1 MTQLYTEDSGLTNAE
16 LLEKL
21 NNALKANAELEEQFS
36 SVKKLL
42 ADSNEQVALLT
53 KMLSDSQ
60 KQVTALSKQSGELS
74 QQIANLT
81 ETLNYFKKQLFGS
94 KSEMSSKTVAD
105 VSDPTSDEAED
116 SSKDEN
122 QKAAV
127 NTKSIATETET
138 ITYTRKKKERKP
150 KSTRDE
156 LYASLPVVE
165 EYHPLTDEEKICEFC
180 GSEMEH
186 LGWQCVREEIR
197 IKQAEVVRV
206 KILQETAKCNLCD
219 KEDDKFTYI
228 KSEVPD
234 PLINH
239 SNASASV
246 VAYIMWLKYG
256 LYLPTY
262 RQEKSFQQLGAI
274 ISRATMSRWIYT
286 CSEKFFEPIYER
298 LHELAIMRDILH
310 ADETTCQ
317 VLHEEG
323 RTAEQ
328 TSYMWLYCTAV
339 SDGLPV
345 IALYDYQ
352 PGRGGYHAKNF
363 LKEFSGYLVCDGYG
377 GYNVLT
383 NVIRCACLV
392 HIRRKWRDAIPSG
405 KAALNKELS
414 AVKGYTFFND
424 LFELERQYQ
433 DDSPE
438 ERKAKRIK
446 DQEPLWKEFKEWLDT
461 LEAAGGSKLDS
472 AIKYTRNQWP
482 YVQNYMLDGRI
493 PLANQAAENSARPYA
508 VGRKNFLFHSSVK
521 GARSAAVVL
530 SIIETAKRNNL
541 NVLSYLTH
549 LLTEMPGQLK
559 NGSEGIDDLLP
570 WSESMQKAFALN

>member
-1 MTQLYTEDSGLTNAE
+1 MTQFYTEDSGLTNAE

-21 NNALKANAELEEQFS
+21 NSTLKAYAELEEQFL
-36 SVKKLL
+36 SVKGML
-42 ADSNEQVALLT
+42 ADSKQQIATLT

-60 KQVTALSKQSGELS
+60 KQSANLSKQTGVLS
-74 QQIANLT
+74 QQVANLT
-81 ETLNYFKKQLFGS
+81 ETLDYFKKQLFGS
-94 KSEMSSKTVAD
+94 KSEISSKTITD

-116 SSKDEN
+116 ASQDGEQDKSLNSDNE
-122 QKAAV
+122 AA
-127 NTKSIATETET
+127 KTET
-138 ITYTRKKKERKP
+138 ITYTRTKKIRKP
-150 KSTRDE
+150 KSTRDD
-156 LYASLPVVE
+156 LYANLQVVE
-165 EYHPLTDEEKICEFC
+165 EYHPLTEDEKICDFC
-180 GSEMEH
+180 GSTMEH

-197 IKQAEVVRV
+197 IKQAEVIRV
-206 KILQETAKCNLCD
+206 KIMQETAKCELCD
-219 KEDDKFTYI
+219 KEDDKFTYV
-228 KSEVPD
+228 KSKVPE
-234 PLINH
+234 PLMNR

-246 VAYIMWLKYG
+246 VSYIMWHKYG

-262 RQEKSFQQLGAI
+262 RQEKSFEQLGAI
-274 ISRATMSRWIYT
+274 ISRATMSRWINK

-298 LHELAIMRDILH
+298 LHELALMRDILH

-317 VLHEEG
+317 VLHEEN

-363 LKEFSGYLVCDGYG
+363 LEGFSGYLVCDGYG

-392 HIRRKWRDAIPSG
+392 HIRRKWRDAIPPG
-405 KAALNKELS
+405 KAALDKELP
-414 AVKGYTFFND
+414 AVKGYSFFND

-433 DDSPE
+433 DNSPE
-438 ERKAKRIK
+438 ERKANRLK
-446 DQEPLWKEFKEWLDT
+446 DQEHLWKEFKEWLDT
-461 LEAAGGSKLDS
+461 LEAAGGSKLDN

-482 YVQNYMLDGRI
+482 YVQNYLLDGRI

-521 GARSAAVVL
+521 GARSAAVIL

-541 NVLSYLTH
+541 NVLSYLNH

-559 NGSEGIDDLLP
+559 NGSEGIEDLLP